1 MNASQFGGEVAY
13 ILVGWIGWMLV
24 GELLFVVC
32 FSLFVAPLIGCTVR
46 FFKIDIDLQVVFQ
59 AVKKRFFFQ
68 KVKHLAEA
76 IFPRGEIG
84 ERYDAVAES
93 VI

>member
-24 GELLFVVC
+24 GELLFVLW
-32 FSLFVAPLIGCTVR
+32 FSLFVAPLIGCHG
-46 FFKIDIDLQVVFQ
+46 KVFQ
-59 AVKKRFFFQ
+59 AVKLFFQ

-76 IFPRGEIG
+76 KARGSG
-84 ERYDAVAES
+84 ERYAVAA
-93 VI
+93 